1 VACVGLAVP
10 DAARALC
17 GADVRRTLWRCLP
30 LGVTMLLS
38 ADVVSRLVVPP
49 SELPLGVLTTLMGAP
64 VLIAVVR
71 ARRLPTL

>member
-1 VACVGLAVP
+1 
-10 DAARALC
+10 
-17 GADVRRTLWRCLP
+17 
-30 LGVTMLLS
+30 S

>member
-1 VACVGLAVP
+1 MIASGPLSHLSQ
-10 DAARALC
+10 RTRSAL
-17 GADVRRTLWRCLP
+17 R
-30 LGVTMLLS
+30 MLLS